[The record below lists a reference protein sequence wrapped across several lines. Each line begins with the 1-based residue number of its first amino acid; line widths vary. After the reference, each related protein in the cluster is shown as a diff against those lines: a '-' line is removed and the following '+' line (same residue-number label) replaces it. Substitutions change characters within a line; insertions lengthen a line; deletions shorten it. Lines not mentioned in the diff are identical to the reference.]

1 MVSFCKPGALMP
13 SRFTRLTSAFV
24 LICSI
29 CSITFS
35 QSALTDDLHPHLTS
49 EHLVSLGGFWQKSEA
64 SLTAAR
70 EPLEPTAVDLEAM
83 GLKDRDTTWM
93 VEYRFRKSPRWQYSA
108 SLYRY
113 RQSAELTA
121 EKAFNFDSVEVEV
134 GSALETS
141 LTIDTYIFDA
151 MYTVRRTEHSE
162 LAIGGGFHVLDNDV
176 IVNSR
181 RRVNDNETAEI
192 ERGRAA
198 LIAPLPNLRATYF
211 HAVSPQLSLMATA
224 GWLSLS
230 YEQYDGDFR
239 YLRLKAEYLLTDALG
254 VSAGFQFASIDA
266 REKLDRGY
274 NRFDVEFSGLTVGL
288 SYAF

>member
-1 MVSFCKPGALMP
+1 MLPMRKPRVTLSSLLP
-13 SRFTRLTSAFV
+13 RLTSAVV
-24 LICSI
+24 LVCAL
-29 CSITFS
+29 CAVTFA
-35 QSALTDDLHPHLTS
+35 QLARTEDLHPYLSKKHRLT
-49 EHLVSLGGFWQKSEA
+49 LGGFWQESEA
-64 SLTAAR
+64 SLTANR
-70 EPLEPTAVDLEAM
+70 EPLEPTAVDLAAM

-93 VEYRFRKSPRWQYSA
+93 VEYRFRKNPRWQYSA

-113 RQSAELTA
+113 RQSADLTA
-121 EKAFNFDSVEVEV
+121 EKAFNFDGIEVEV

-151 MYTVRRTEHSE
+151 MYTLRRTQHSE

-181 RRVNDNETAEI
+181 RRVNGNETAEI

-198 LIAPLPNLRATYF
+198 LVAPLPNFRATYF
-211 HAVSPQLSLMATA
+211 HAFSPKLSLMATA

-266 REKLDRGY
+266 QENLDRGY
-274 NRFDVEFSGLTVGL
+274 NRFDVEFSGVTVGL

>member
-1 MVSFCKPGALMP
+1 MPWPLQRWVSVVMLVVSLGAIVFAQP
-13 SRFTRLTSAFV
+13 ARTE
-24 LICSI
+24 
-29 CSITFS
+29 
-35 QSALTDDLHPHLTS
+35 DLHPYLSKKHRLT
-49 EHLVSLGGFWQKSEA
+49 VGGFWQESEA
-64 SLTAAR
+64 SLTANR
-70 EPLEPTAVDLEAM
+70 EPLEPTAVDLAAM

-93 VEYRFRKSPRWQYSA
+93 VEYRFRKNPRWQYSA

-113 RQSAELTA
+113 RQSADLTA
-121 EKAFNFDSVEVEV
+121 EKAFNFDGIEVEV

-151 MYTVRRTEHSE
+151 MYTLRRTQHSE
-162 LAIGGGFHVLDNDV
+162 LAIGGGFHVLDNDI

-181 RRVNDNETAEI
+181 RRVNGNETAEI

-198 LIAPLPNLRATYF
+198 LVAPLPNFRATYF
-211 HAVSPQLSLMATA
+211 HAFSPKLSLMATA

-266 REKLDRGY
+266 QENLDRGY
-274 NRFDVEFSGLTVGL
+274 NRFDVEFSGVTVGL

>member
-1 MVSFCKPGALMP
+1 MLLP
-13 SRFTRLTSAFV
+13 SQR
-24 LICSI
+24 
-29 CSITFS
+29 
-35 QSALTDDLHPHLTS
+35 
-49 EHLVSLGGFWQKSEA
+49 LVSMVTLASPLGAIIFAQPAHTEDQHPYLSKKHGLTVGAFRQQSEA

-93 VEYRFRKSPRWQYSA
+93 VEYRFRKNPRWQYSA

-113 RQSAELTA
+113 RQSGDLTA
-121 EKAFNFDSVEVEV
+121 ETAFNFDGVEVEV

-151 MYTVRRTEHSE
+151 MYTLRRTHHSE

-181 RRVNDNETAEI
+181 RRVNGNETAQI

-211 HAVSPQLSLMATA
+211 HAFSPKLSLMATA

-254 VSAGFQFASIDA
+254 VSAGFQFSSIDA
-266 REKLDRGY
+266 QENLDRGY
-274 NRFDVEFSGLTVGL
+274 NRFDVEFSGLTVGV

>member
-1 MVSFCKPGALMP
+1 MRHPRATLSSHLP
-13 SRFTRLTSAFV
+13 RLTSAVV
-24 LICSI
+24 LVCSL
-29 CSITFS
+29 CAVTFAQLARAEDFHPYLS
-35 QSALTDDLHPHLTS
+35 KKHRLT
-49 EHLVSLGGFWQKSEA
+49 VGGFWQKSEA

-70 EPLEPTAVDLEAM
+70 EPLEPTAVDLAAM

-93 VEYRFRKSPRWQYSA
+93 VEYRFRKNPRWQYSA

-113 RQSAELTA
+113 RQSADLTA
-121 EKAFNFDSVEVEV
+121 EKAFNFDGIEVEV

-151 MYTVRRTEHSE
+151 MYTLRRTQHSE

-181 RRVNDNETAEI
+181 RKVNGNETAEI

-198 LIAPLPNLRATYF
+198 LVAPLPNFRATYF
-211 HAVSPQLSLMATA
+211 HAFSPKLSLMATA

-266 REKLDRGY
+266 QENLDRGY
-274 NRFDVEFSGLTVGL
+274 NRFDVEFSGVTVGF

>member
-1 MVSFCKPGALMP
+1 MP

-24 LICSI
+24 LICSF

-35 QSALTDDLHPHLTS
+35 QSALADDLHPYLSKKHRLT
-49 EHLVSLGGFWQKSEA
+49 VGGFWQESEA

-108 SLYRY
+108 SHYRY
-113 RQSAELTA
+113 RQSADLTA
-121 EKAFNFDSVEVEV
+121 ETEFNFDSVEVEV

-151 MYTVRRTEHSE
+151 MYTLRRTQHSE

-181 RRVNDNETAEI
+181 RRVNGNETAEV

-198 LIAPLPNLRATYF
+198 LVAPLPNFRVTYF

-266 REKLDRGY
+266 QENLDRGY
-274 NRFDVEFSGLTVGL
+274 NRFDVEFSGLTVGV

>member
-1 MVSFCKPGALMP
+1 MKEQVVCMPLPLQRWVSVFMLVSSLGAIVFAQAARTEELHP
-13 SRFTRLTSAFV
+13 YLSKKHRLT
-24 LICSI
+24 
-29 CSITFS
+29 
-35 QSALTDDLHPHLTS
+35 
-49 EHLVSLGGFWQKSEA
+49 LGGFWQESEA

-70 EPLEPTAVDLEAM
+70 EPLEPTAVNLEAM

-93 VEYRFRKSPRWQYSA
+93 VEYRFRKNPRWQYSA

-113 RQSAELTA
+113 SQSTDLTA
-121 EKAFNFDSVEVEV
+121 EKAFNFDGVEVEV

-151 MYTVRRTEHSE
+151 MYTLRRTQHSE

-181 RRVNDNETAEI
+181 RRVNGNETAEI
-192 ERGRAA
+192 ERGSAA

-211 HAVSPQLSLMATA
+211 HAFSPKLSLMATA

-266 REKLDRGY
+266 QENLDRGY
-274 NRFDVEFSGLTVGL
+274 NRFDVEFSGLTVGV

>member
-1 MVSFCKPGALMP
+1 MKAQVVCMPLPLQRWVSVVMLVASLGAIVFAQP
-13 SRFTRLTSAFV
+13 ARTE
-24 LICSI
+24 
-29 CSITFS
+29 
-35 QSALTDDLHPHLTS
+35 DLHPYLSKKHRLT
-49 EHLVSLGGFWQKSEA
+49 VGGFWQESEA

-70 EPLEPTAVDLEAM
+70 EPLDPTAVNLEAM
-83 GLKDRDTTWM
+83 GLKDRDATWM
-93 VEYRFRKSPRWQYSA
+93 VEYRFRKNPRWQYSA

-113 RQSAELTA
+113 RQSADLTA
-121 EKAFNFDSVEVEV
+121 EKAFNFDGIEVEV

-151 MYTVRRTEHSE
+151 MYTLRRTPHSE
-162 LAIGGGFHVLDNDV
+162 LAIGGGFHVLDNDI

-181 RRVNDNETAEI
+181 RRVNGNETAEI
-192 ERGRAA
+192 ERGSAA

-211 HAVSPQLSLMATA
+211 HAFSPKLSLMATA

-266 REKLDRGY
+266 QENLDRGY
-274 NRFDVEFSGLTVGL
+274 NRFDVEFSGLTVGV

>member
-1 MVSFCKPGALMP
+1 MPLPLQRLVSVVALVSSAGAIIFAQP
-13 SRFTRLTSAFV
+13 ARTE
-24 LICSI
+24 
-29 CSITFS
+29 
-35 QSALTDDLHPHLTS
+35 DLHPYLSKKHRLT
-49 EHLVSLGGFWQKSEA
+49 LGAFRQKSEA

-70 EPLEPTAVDLEAM
+70 GPLEPTAVDLAAM

-93 VEYRFRKSPRWQYSA
+93 VEYRFRKNPRWQYSA

-113 RQSAELTA
+113 RQSADLTA
-121 EKAFNFDSVEVEV
+121 ETAFNFDGVEVEV

-141 LTIDTYIFDA
+141 LTINTYIFDA
-151 MYTVRRTEHSE
+151 MYTLRRTHHSE

-176 IVNSR
+176 MINSR
-181 RRVNDNETAEI
+181 RRVNGNETAEI

-211 HAVSPQLSLMATA
+211 HAFSPKLSLMATV

-266 REKLDRGY
+266 QENLDRGY
-274 NRFDVEFSGLTVGL
+274 NRFDVEFSGLTVGV

>member
-1 MVSFCKPGALMP
+1 MKAQVVCMPLPLQRWVSVVMLVASLGAIVFAQP
-13 SRFTRLTSAFV
+13 ARTE
-24 LICSI
+24 
-29 CSITFS
+29 
-35 QSALTDDLHPHLTS
+35 DLHPYLSKKHRLT
-49 EHLVSLGGFWQKSEA
+49 VGGFWQESEA

-70 EPLEPTAVDLEAM
+70 EPLDPTAVNLEAM

-93 VEYRFRKSPRWQYSA
+93 VEYRFRKNPRWQYSA

-113 RQSAELTA
+113 SQSADLTA
-121 EKAFNFDSVEVEV
+121 EKAFNFDGIEVEV

-151 MYTVRRTEHSE
+151 MYTLRRTQHSE

-181 RRVNDNETAEI
+181 RRVNGNETAEI
-192 ERGRAA
+192 ERGSAA

-211 HAVSPQLSLMATA
+211 HAFSPKLSLMATA

-266 REKLDRGY
+266 QENLDRGY
-274 NRFDVEFSGLTVGL
+274 NRFDVEFSRLTVGV